1 LLQFWDA
8 RGIISPFQEAILSTN
23 EAKPDGSPAGGPQ
36 PGTDDAVSPKRSPF
50 GWISEYKEIIG
61 VVIAVAG
68 ALFSGAAWVISYFA
82 TQTAVSQLECRLTHQ
97 MNAASYNVKADVI
110 QSHINEKQ
118 SQIQSMALQKQTTS
132 TQAAVTKLTAEVK
145 ELQKAAKEES
155 RKSDEQLTLA
165 VKCATAK

>member
-1 LLQFWDA
+1 M
-8 RGIISPFQEAILSTN
+8 STN
-23 EAKPDGSPAGGPQ
+23 EPKPDEPPAEKPQ
-36 PGTDDAVSPKRSPF
+36 PGTDGAKPPSRSPF

-61 VVIAVAG
+61 IGIAVAG
-68 ALFSGAAWVISYFA
+68 AVFSGAAWVISYFA

-97 MNAASYNVKADVI
+97 MNAASYDSKAEVI

-118 SQIQSMALQKQTTS
+118 SQIQSMALQKQTQS
-132 TQAAVTKLTAEVK
+132 TQAAVTKLAAEVK

-155 RKSDEQLTLA
+155 KNSDDQLTLA